1 MAEGKTLMGIFRPP
15 SDVSSSRC
23 MLQVRRSYAPPPS
36 SLVVLVLLLHLH
48 PSSEISP
55 SPAVP
60 RLAFRPSERG
70 IRRRT
75 LAHALP
81 AAAHR
86 VPHIPPLID
95 HYQIRVCSGQE
106 ICPHATVAQGLRC
119 RTSYCL
125 RPSIVMNLDLG
136 PSTPIPVYPMG
147 GRVTPLASWDHARPS
162 PEVI

>member
-1 MAEGKTLMGIFRPP
+1 MLLQDVVVFHCRTPP
-15 SDVSSSRC
+15 P
-23 MLQVRRSYAPPPS
+23 PPPS
-36 SLVVLVLLLHLH
+36 STQD

-55 SPAVP
+55 SPWSFLDWLSDPRNAV
-60 RLAFRPSERG
+60 SEDA
-70 IRRRT
+70 

-95 HYQIRVCSGQE
+95 HDQIRVCSGQE

-125 RPSIVMNLDLG
+125 RPSTVMNLDLG

-147 GRVTPLASWDHARPS
+147 GRVTPLVS
-162 PEVI
+162 